1 MHGVQ
6 PAVVIIS
13 LPTWQQGGAK
23 VVAGCREGVIV
34 PSKDSEGYQEMVEI
48 VEAKEA
54 EERERE
60 RTK

>member
-1 MHGVQ
+1 M
-6 PAVVIIS
+6 VIIS

-48 VEAKEA
+48 VEAKEV